1 MKYICN
7 IIFFLTFGKVCLG
20 KCKVCKKS
28 CETAETAETTE
39 S

>member
-1 MKYICN
+1 MKHICN
-7 IIFFLTFGKVCLG
+7 IIYILTFGKVCFG

-28 CETAETAETTE
+28 CETAETAETAE